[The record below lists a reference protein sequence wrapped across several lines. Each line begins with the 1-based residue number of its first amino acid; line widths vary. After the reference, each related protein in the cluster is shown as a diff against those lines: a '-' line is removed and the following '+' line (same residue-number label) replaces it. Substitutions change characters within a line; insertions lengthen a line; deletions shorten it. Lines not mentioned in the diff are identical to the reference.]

1 MSPRDSKQFPKNN
14 KDIDGN
20 LPGQSP
26 GEDSGDIDGSS
37 GDSNSDDSS
46 SGDEM
51 NNSGNEDGPGPDSGN
66 RRGQLRRLQ
75 REHRTLLRVRARE
88 ERLLAQEIALRDQTA
103 REVKIMELRAQELR
117 RQKIADLAEL
127 RALETE
133 SSDGDDQEEAESP
146 ASKNEHTS
154 IDVTGAK
161 AGGMTKNGGSEG
173 DE

>member
-1 MSPRDSKQFPKNN
+1 MSPRDSKQFPKDNRDN
-14 KDIDGN
+14 DEN

-26 GEDSGDIDGSS
+26 SEYSGGEDGNSDGNSGSGSS
-37 GDSNSDDSS
+37 SEDD
-46 SGDEM
+46 M
-51 NNSGNEDGPGPDSGN
+51 NENDNEDGPGLESGD
-66 RRGQLRRLQ
+66 RLGQLRRLR
-75 REHRTLLRVRARE
+75 REHRILLRERARE

-103 REVKIMELRAQELR
+103 REVEIMELRAQELR

-161 AGGMTKNGGSEG
+161 ADGMTENGRSEE